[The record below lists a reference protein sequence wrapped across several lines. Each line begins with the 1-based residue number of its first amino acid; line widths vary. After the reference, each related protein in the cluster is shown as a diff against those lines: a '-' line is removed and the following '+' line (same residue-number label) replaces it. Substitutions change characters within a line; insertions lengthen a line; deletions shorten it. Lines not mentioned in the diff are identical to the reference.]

1 MKLSCCS
8 LGKNDLIRIA
18 MSDHRNQDF
27 IELLKHIAHPIRLK
41 LLQILTVESEILT
54 SEIID
59 IFTDLTKEI
68 TDTEGNPKYNIEN
81 PQPFITRQLT
91 KLKKSGILETKK
103 YRFSCEND
111 EWKKISDENGKYTA
125 YRIASDKKDLVSY
138 LLKPSISDKFQPE
151 LKVIAM
157 KIVDDNNDLLDC
169 LRVGCGPDPT

>member
-8 LGKNDLIRIA
+8 LGKNELIRIA

-68 TDTEGNPKYNIEN
+68 TDTEGNPKYTIEN

-103 YRFSCEND
+103 YRFTCEND
-111 EWKKISDENGKYTA
+111 EWKKISDDNGKIKDHVDKGTGEGEVS
-125 YRIASDKKDLVSY
+125 RIFMV
-138 LLKPSISDKFQPE
+138 PE
-151 LKVIAM
+151 FMQIQ
-157 KIVDDNNDLLDC
+157 IGLD
-169 LRVGCGPDPT
+169 